1 MEVALSGLVT
11 MLSRFSLIAGLILTA
26 LSGAAASP
34 FVDAAER
41 LDGEWR
47 GDGFVLKIDSH
58 RAQASVDPERPFQW
72 QRFLVREVTED
83 EVVFAVGAELFEAR
97 MDAGTLTLTGTT
109 FRGARILRQAPEP

>member
-1 MEVALSGLVT
+1 MLRRFASIVGLT
-11 MLSRFSLIAGLILTA
+11 LIA

-47 GDGFVLKIDSH
+47 GDGFVLKVDSH
-58 RAQASVDPERPFQW
+58 RAQASLDPERPFQW
-72 QRFLVREVTED
+72 QRFLVREVTDD

-97 MDAGTLTLTGTT
+97 LDAGMLTLTGTT
-109 FRGARILRQAPEP
+109 FRGERVLRQAP